1 MHSIHIYTADDEHL
15 PNVVAP
21 LSAERAIE
29 MTASF
34 IDLAR
39 LNNKFTNPPTSDNHI
54 THKPTICFDEWNVW
68 SFTRAPGD
76 KGAEESYTLSDALAV
91 GVWLNV
97 FVRQARYLGMANIA
111 QSVNVISPL
120 MTTKDGIVKQTSY
133 FILYLFSNY
142 MRGKTLGIHLT
153 CGTYNGRTTP
163 QWIGTTMDVPW
174 LDVSGAVDNEGWVNL
189 SVVNISE
196 DNDFET
202 DLSGIPKDT
211 KVQVYKVGGSKF
223 KITDTNMGGEEII
236 RIQEETWTAEEK
248 YVFEKRSYTL
258 LRWK

>member
-1 MHSIHIYTADDEHL
+1 MHSIHIYTADEDHV
-15 PNVVAP
+15 PNVIAP

-29 MTASF
+29 VTASL

-39 LNNKFTNPPTSDNHI
+39 INNRFTNPPTPDTHI

-68 SFTRAPGD
+68 MYNRAPGD

-97 FVRQARYLGMANIA
+97 FVRQAKYLGMANIA

-120 MTTKDGIVKQTSY
+120 MTTKGGIIKQTSY
-133 FILYLFSNY
+133 FVLYLFSNY
-142 MRGKTLGIHLT
+142 MRGKTLGVHLT
-153 CGTYNGRTTP
+153 SGAYGGRTIP
-163 QWIGTTMDVPW
+163 EWIGTTLDIPW
-174 LDVSGAVDNEGWVNL
+174 LDVSGAISDDGFINL

-196 DNDFET
+196 DEDILT
-202 DLSGIPKDT
+202 DVSIPERT
-211 KVQVYKVGGSKF
+211 KVQVFKIGGSQF
-223 KITDTNMGGEEII
+223 RITDTNMAGKEVIN
-236 RIQEETWTAEEK
+236 IQEETWAAGGK
-248 YVFEKRSYTL
+248 FNFEKRSYNL